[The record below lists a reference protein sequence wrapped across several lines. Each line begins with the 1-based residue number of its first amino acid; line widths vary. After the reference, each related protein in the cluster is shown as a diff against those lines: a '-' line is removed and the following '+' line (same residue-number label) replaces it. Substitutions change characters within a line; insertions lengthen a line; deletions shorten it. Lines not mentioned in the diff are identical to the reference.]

1 MNRNGVMT
9 NMALYIA
16 GYAVFIVLMVLVIIG
31 FTNQYRA
38 GARIAAGYI
47 RFRQHMLLLAL
58 SVAAIVMWATLMI
71 QDSYSY
77 LIVFAWLP
85 VNLFVTPSVLGENG
99 LKGGLGFIPRDQL
112 LDYSIEADG
121 RSPVKVHFKV
131 QGQQERVVM
140 KVYTKQAAE
149 LDQKLA
155 QYFQARSAQ

>member
-1 MNRNGVMT
+1 
-9 NMALYIA
+9 
-16 GYAVFIVLMVLVIIG
+16 
-31 FTNQYRA
+31 
-38 GARIAAGYI
+38 
-47 RFRQHMLLLAL
+47 MLLLAL